1 MILNLLYNVSDRQGE
16 MDGVGGAAAGRTKEC
31 VEVKWECVSVGV
43 R

>member
-16 MDGVGGAAAGRTKEC
+16 MDGVGGAGAGGAEEGI
-31 VEVKWECVSVGV
+31 EVKWECVSAGM